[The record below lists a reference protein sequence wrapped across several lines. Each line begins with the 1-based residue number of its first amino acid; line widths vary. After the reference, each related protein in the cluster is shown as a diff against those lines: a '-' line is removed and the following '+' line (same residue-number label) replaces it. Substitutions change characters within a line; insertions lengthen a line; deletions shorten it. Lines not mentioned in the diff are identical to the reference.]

1 LNGELMTLNPYKKAT
16 HAVRW
21 FLLHRLPTC
30 KEVAGWMSQSMERP
44 LTVRERVLLRLHL
57 WVCIWCV
64 WYLEQLRLMREALRA
79 RAAHVGEDLPG
90 VSLSAEARERIKSTL
105 GRGLS

>member
-1 LNGELMTLNPYKKAT
+1 MTLNPYKKAT
-16 HAVRW
+16 HALRW

-30 KEVAGWMSQSMERP
+30 REVVGLMSQSLERP
-44 LTVRERVLLRLHL
+44 LSLRERVLLKLHL
-57 WVCIWCV
+57 WVCVWCV

-79 RAAHVGEDLPG
+79 RAAQVVAEDSPG

-105 GRGLS
+105 GRELS

>member
-1 LNGELMTLNPYKKAT
+1 MTLNPYKKAT

-30 KEVAGWMSQSMERP
+30 KEVVGWMSQSLERP
-44 LTVRERVLLRLHL
+44 LTLRERVLLKLHL
-57 WVCIWCV
+57 WVCVWCV

-79 RAAHVGEDLPG
+79 RAAQAADEDSSG
-90 VSLSAEARERIKSTL
+90 VSLSAEARERIKSA
-105 GRGLS
+105 LSRELS

>member
-1 LNGELMTLNPYKKAT
+1 MTLNPYKKAT

-30 KEVAGWMSQSMERP
+30 KEVGGWMSESMERP
-44 LTVRERVLLRLHL
+44 LTVRERVLLKLHL

-64 WYLEQLRLMREALRA
+64 WYLEQLRLMRETLRA
-79 RAAHVGEDLPG
+79 RAIQMSGKDSVGA
-90 VSLSAEARERIKSTL
+90 SLSAEARERIKSAL
-105 GRGLS
+105 GRELS

>member
-1 LNGELMTLNPYKKAT
+1 MTLNPYKKTT

-30 KEVAGWMSQSMERP
+30 KEVVGWMPQSMERP
-44 LTVRERVLLRLHL
+44 LSLRERVLLKLHL
-57 WVCIWCV
+57 WVCVWCV

-79 RAAHVGEDLPG
+79 ATSDGEYPGASLP
-90 VSLSAEARERIKSTL
+90 AEARERIRSA
-105 GRGLS
+105 LSREPS